1 MLWGP
6 GLTLLLLNA
15 QPNLQTSA
23 ALAQLAKELN
33 HRRPKGHKNDGWQN
47 KYCQGDYHFNR
58 SFGCVLLSPMTAFR
72 SQRLRVHAQRR
83 SDACAEAVSLDERSD
98 QSPNLV
104 NAGATAVISQRLR
117 ARLAG
122 PHLEIH
128 KIKFIAQIG
137 MRVLEIFP
145 DAHKRLIEG
154 KTDLHADDRE
164 IKRIGQRDRDA
175 TLAVFDHALQH
186 ETGTKN
192 PKPPTPIISRRS
204 KPCST
209 ATTPSIPTKASSMR
223 LPTYIV
229 RWRGS
234 R

>member
-58 SFGCVLLSPMTAFR
+58 SFGCLLLSPLTAFR
-72 SQRLRVHAQRR
+72 SQRFRVHAQRR

-98 QSPNLV
+98 QSPNIV
-104 NAGATAVISQRLR
+104 NAGA
-117 ARLAG
+117 
-122 PHLEIH
+122 
-128 KIKFIAQIG
+128 IAQIG

-186 ETGTKN
+186 ETGDKE
-192 PKPPTPIISRRS
+192 PK
-204 KPCST
+204 
-209 ATTPSIPTKASSMR
+209 ATDADHQQKVEALLDCDHAQHPH
-223 LPTYIV
+223 
-229 RWRGS
+229 
-234 R
+234 

>member
-23 ALAQLAKELN
+23 ALAQMA
-33 HRRPKGHKNDGWQN
+33 
-47 KYCQGDYHFNR
+47 
-58 SFGCVLLSPMTAFR
+58 
-72 SQRLRVHAQRR
+72 
-83 SDACAEAVSLDERSD
+83 
-98 QSPNLV
+98 
-104 NAGATAVISQRLR
+104 QRLR

-186 ETGTKN
+186 ETGDKE
-192 PKPPTPIISRRS
+192 PK
-204 KPCST
+204 
-209 ATTPSIPTKASSMR
+209 ATDADHQQKVEALLDCDHAQHPH
-223 LPTYIV
+223 
-229 RWRGS
+229 
-234 R
+234 

>member
-58 SFGCVLLSPMTAFR
+58 SFGCLLLRALTALR
-72 SQRLRVHAQRR
+72 SQRFRVHAQRR

-98 QSPNLV
+98 QSPN
-104 NAGATAVISQRLR
+104 IR
-117 ARLAG
+117 
-122 PHLEIH
+122 
-128 KIKFIAQIG
+128 
-137 MRVLEIFP
+137 
-145 DAHKRLIEG
+145 
-154 KTDLHADDRE
+154 
-164 IKRIGQRDRDA
+164 
-175 TLAVFDHALQH
+175 
-186 ETGTKN
+186 
-192 PKPPTPIISRRS
+192 RRS